1 MVYRKKKYTSPGGSH
16 RKKERFWSKI
26 LTWLP
31 QMRGRR
37 RGSLVQPPI
46 GLAGVPAPPKPKKK
60 NLSPAKVLMVFIAV
74 ALSLAAW
81 GTVHLVNTLNI
92 FRVTDL
98 RLAGARFI
106 TERQVLEL
114 AGLRQGIN
122 LITFNTSEAE
132 KKIATHPW
140 VAEARIR
147 KQWPSG
153 VLVQVREYAPFAM
166 INLEQTAGEYRL
178 RYLDYDGHII
188 ADVQEGASLDF
199 PVISGAGTDDV
210 ADNRLIQG
218 GRAEGALQLLH
229 FAARGNA
236 LLPLQSVSEV
246 RVTQEKDII
255 LYLAD
260 HPFPIHFG
268 SDRLQN
274 KFNDLL
280 QVLKRLYDSGE
291 INQVASLEMAYGDNS
306 NKMLC
311 RWQQSR

>member
-153 VLVQVREYAPFAM
+153 VLVQVRVDPDRGRGAAHLDGRGGCAGAAPGPDAC
-166 INLEQTAGEYRL
+166 LS
-178 RYLDYDGHII
+178 
-188 ADVQEGASLDF
+188 ADRDSSSL
-199 PVISGAGTDDV
+199 
-210 ADNRLIQG
+210 
-218 GRAEGALQLLH
+218 
-229 FAARGNA
+229 
-236 LLPLQSVSEV
+236 
-246 RVTQEKDII
+246 
-255 LYLAD
+255 
-260 HPFPIHFG
+260 
-268 SDRLQN
+268 
-274 KFNDLL
+274 
-280 QVLKRLYDSGE
+280 
-291 INQVASLEMAYGDNS
+291 
-306 NKMLC
+306 
-311 RWQQSR
+311 RWQTPLAMHRP